1 VGIENASLYELGI
14 DALLLVGLW
23 ALWWLKREARL
34 SKEAMDRQGIANGR
48 RTEIRIERI
57 WLWGSLYVLGGLLVM
72 MGYYT
77 FAVPDNLRPELET
90 AVRISQ
96 AIFATF
102 IIAMV
107 GPAVYAA
114 TERRKKLKKYEAE
127 AYKGIERREKQT

>member
-1 VGIENASLYELGI
+1 
-14 DALLLVGLW
+14 
-23 ALWWLKREARL
+23 
-34 SKEAMDRQGIANGR
+34 M
-48 RTEIRIERI
+48 
-57 WLWGSLYVLGGLLVM
+57 
-72 MGYYT
+72 
-77 FAVPDNLRPELET
+77 PDNLRPEIET